1 MWSRYG
7 YVRLRSS
14 HFSIRVMIDGPPFV
28 HVREDP
34 SNVAAPTHSLCG
46 DKVGQLNDIADPS
59 QQVVC
64 STMSGKTK
72 HLDLWRTLTMIWQ
85 SACIHSDEHGPRQ
98 GTLRTRRP
106 AHKGSYANALHIQFK
121 RMDRDSAEADR
132 WIWVYGTRVGQTH
145 KGPRMV
151 CHDPSSATRAVPTSD
166 GVADNSG

>member
-64 STMSGKTK
+64 STIDRQNKTFRSVANR
-72 HLDLWRTLTMIWQ
+72 HGDLAKRL
-85 SACIHSDEHGPRQ
+85 HS
-98 GTLRTRRP
+98 
-106 AHKGSYANALHIQFK
+106 
-121 RMDRDSAEADR
+121 
-132 WIWVYGTRVGQTH
+132 
-145 KGPRMV
+145 
-151 CHDPSSATRAVPTSD
+151 
-166 GVADNSG
+166 